1 QPDRAPIAGQRDGDE
16 EQSGHPAETPEQVDH
31 RAHLTADREQ
41 GDVVRASVGA
51 AGHARPVRCRTMDD
65 NRLHVRHGR
74 EELPDE
80 HLVAELR
87 GLLAEARSFEQLAD
101 RMALLSDERR
111 LRILFCLH
119 AHPEVR
125 SSDVARAIGALES
138 TTSHALALLRDA
150 GWVRA
155 RRSGREVRYELADAF

>member
-1 QPDRAPIAGQRDGDE
+1 
-16 EQSGHPAETPEQVDH
+16 
-31 RAHLTADREQ
+31 
-41 GDVVRASVGA
+41 
-51 AGHARPVRCRTMDD
+51 MDD

-87 GLLAEARSFEQLAD
+87 GLLAEAHGFEHLAE

-155 RRSGREVRYELADAF
+155 RRSGREVRYELADAFVHDLLHELGSVHLPGVHHAHELPGPSSAANGS

>member
-1 QPDRAPIAGQRDGDE
+1 
-16 EQSGHPAETPEQVDH
+16 
-31 RAHLTADREQ
+31 
-41 GDVVRASVGA
+41 
-51 AGHARPVRCRTMDD
+51 
-65 NRLHVRHGR
+65 
-74 EELPDE
+74 
-80 HLVAELR
+80 LVAELR
-87 GLLAEARSFEQLAD
+87 GLLAEAHGFEHLAE

-125 SSDVARAIGALES
+125 SSDVARAIGAHDS

-155 RRSGREVRYELADAF
+155 RRTGREVRYELADAFVHDLLHELGSAHLPGVHHTHEHPGP